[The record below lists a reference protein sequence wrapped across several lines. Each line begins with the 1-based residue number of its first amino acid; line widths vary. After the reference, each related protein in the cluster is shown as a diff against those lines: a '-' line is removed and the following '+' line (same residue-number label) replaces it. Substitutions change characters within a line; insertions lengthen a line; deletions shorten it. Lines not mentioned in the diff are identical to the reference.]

1 MPVDREGE
9 FVFSLRPRTDRF
21 PNRVLCEV
29 KVVDNV
35 KVVTIRSTYKIENR
49 TLYPLEIALVNASG
63 HPAYPLEKIAPGE
76 DYALPIEAVM
86 QTRVRIQPDREF
98 GGVPTAYIANSYAE
112 GFGYKWCS
120 AIRWEDLVARQS
132 FSIKCAHSD
141 PHEAAFRFQ
150 ASVQTDARDTAA
162 RRYPKITLR
171 LCAPIELENLLPYN
185 IQYRVYDKN
194 ADQNW
199 RSYLRKG
206 GVMPVHS
213 VDLGHLV
220 LLNIDVQDTGM

>member
-1 MPVDREGE
+1 M
-9 FVFSLRPRTDRF
+9 
-21 PNRVLCEV
+21 
-29 KVVDNV
+29 
-35 KVVTIRSTYKIENR
+35 
-49 TLYPLEIALVNASG
+49 
-63 HPAYPLEKIAPGE
+63 
-76 DYALPIEAVM
+76 
-86 QTRVRIQPDREF
+86 
-98 GGVPTAYIANSYAE
+98 
-112 GFGYKWCS
+112 
-120 AIRWEDLVARQS
+120 
-132 FSIKCAHSD
+132 
-141 PHEAAFRFQ
+141 
-150 ASVQTDARDTAA
+150 QTDARDIAA